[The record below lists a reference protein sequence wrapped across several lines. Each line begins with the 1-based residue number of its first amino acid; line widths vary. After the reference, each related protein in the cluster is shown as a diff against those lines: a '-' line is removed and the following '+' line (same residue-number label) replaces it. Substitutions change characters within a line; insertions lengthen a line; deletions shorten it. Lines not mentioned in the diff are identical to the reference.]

1 MTDKL
6 TAAIL
11 YLDIGMAMLLLWLGG
26 EWWGILGGY

>member
-11 YLDIGMAMLLLWLGG
+11 YMHISMAMLLLWLGG
-26 EWWGILGGY
+26 EWWAVLGGY